1 MLADPVGVVAGL
13 LCAAEPGLDRQVAG
27 DLVRSVA
34 AGRAKRRRLAQALLD
49 KPSLLVDGS
58 SPAPR
63 VAGDLLIALR
73 QAGAV
78 TISPP
83 VCAGCGKPLRTVQRR
98 GQDWY
103 CGACGPRPEPC
114 ARCGLSRP
122 VSVRDRAGRPHCQ
135 ACQPEGS
142 EGDPTAIVAGIIAV
156 IDPDI
161 PAGTI
166 AAATLAAA
174 PGTGQRRR
182 LAWALQDHPELLTG
196 AGARA
201 PVPSV
206 LRLIGALA
214 DAGAQRIIRPA
225 CPHCGRVIALVK
237 PRDGVRLCRNCV
249 ARSRAVTCSRCGVLR
264 EAATRDEHGRPLCP
278 YCLVSDP
285 ANLETCAV
293 CARRRV
299 VSVRAPG
306 GPLCPACRPA
316 KTMTC
321 SICARLAPAEI
332 SKITGEPWCHA
343 CQKRRARCAGCG
355 NVRPVRGGTTAS
367 PLCGTC
373 IATASLRHACP
384 GCGERTQHRSR
395 RCARCS
401 LLQRLDELLR
411 CDASTI
417 HPRLQALHDNLAGN
431 DRPDT
436 VLDWLNKNTAAAILA
451 ELAAGQRPLTHA
463 ALDELPDSKTIRHL
477 RSVLVATG
485 ALPPRDEHMIRL
497 EHWIT
502 AIIAGR
508 DDPGE
513 RQLLHRYA
521 TWHALR
527 RLRRRAGDQH
537 VTHGQAVTVQ
547 RHVRAAITL
556 LDWLT
561 ARGLGLGTARQGD
574 LDTWLTSDH
583 ATHHREAGNFVRWA
597 RRQKLTRL
605 DFAATRWDGPTGI
618 IDTEARW
625 HHARRLLHDDTLKPE
640 DRVAGLLILLYAQGP
655 AAISR
660 LTLDHVHAGE
670 QHVQLRLGREPVI
683 LPEPLGALLLQL
695 TASRRGHAALGDQGT
710 SPWLFPGGQPGQ
722 PISAYRLAERLRQL
736 GLRPGPA
743 RSTALFGLAAE
754 LPAALL
760 ARLLGIHIS
769 VAVAWQRASSGDWTA
784 YAADYS
790 RRQRGPADIDEGA
803 KPGPS

>member
-1 MLADPVGVVAGL
+1 MAPQAPGVLDDPLGVVADLVAGL
-13 LCAAEPGLDRQVAG
+13 ELSLDRASIEDVVAG
-27 DLVRSVA
+27 VA
-34 AGRAKRRRLAQALLD
+34 GGRAKRRRLARALLQR
-49 KPSLLVDGS
+49 PAILTDGR

-63 VAGDLLIALR
+63 VAGNLLIALR
-73 QAGAV
+73 GAGAV
-78 TISPP
+78 IISPP
-83 VCAGCGKPLRTVQRR
+83 VCAGCGLQLRTLQRR
-98 GQDWY
+98 GEDWY
-103 CGACGPRPEPC
+103 CGTCGPIPEPC
-114 ARCGLSRP
+114 AGCGLSKP
-122 VSVRDRAGRPHCQ
+122 VCVRDRAGRPHCS
-135 ACQPEGS
+135 ACQRAGC
-142 EGDPTAIVAGIIAV
+142 DPDPAAIVAGIIAV
-156 IDPDI
+156 IDPGV
-161 PAGTI
+161 PAETV
-166 AAATLAAA
+166 AAAMHAAA

-182 LAWALQDHPELLTG
+182 LAWALQDNPDLLTG

-206 LRLIGALA
+206 LRLIDALA
-214 DAGAQRIIRPA
+214 GAGAHRIVRPA

-249 ARSRAVTCSRCGVLR
+249 AKSRAETCSRCGVHR
-264 EAATRDEHGRPLCP
+264 ETATRDEHGRPLCP
-278 YCLVSDP
+278 YCLSSDP
-285 ANLETCAV
+285 ANLETCIG
-293 CARRRV
+293 CGRCRV
-299 VSVRAPG
+299 VSVRTPG
-306 GPLCPACRPA
+306 GPLCPGCRPA
-316 KTMTC
+316 RTMIC
-321 SICARLAPAEI
+321 SICTRLAPAEI

-355 NVRPVRGGTTAS
+355 NVRLVRGGTTAS
-367 PLCGTC
+367 PLCATC
-373 IATASLRHACP
+373 ARPDPSFWHACP
-384 GCGERTQHRSR
+384 GCGEKTQHRSR

-411 CDASTI
+411 DGTGTI

-436 VLDWLNKNTAAAILA
+436 VLGWLNKNTAAALLR
-451 ELAAGQRPLTHA
+451 ELAAGERPLTHA

-485 ALPPRDEHMIRL
+485 ALASRDEHIARL
-497 EHWIT
+497 ERWLT
-502 AIIAGR
+502 ATIAGR
-508 DDPGE
+508 GDHDE

-521 TWHALR
+521 IWHALR
-527 RLRRRAGDQH
+527 RLRRRAGGQH
-537 VTHGQAVTVQ
+537 VTRGQAGTVQ
-547 RHVRAAITL
+547 RNVTAAITL

-561 ARGLGLGTARQGD
+561 ASGLDLATARQGD

-583 ATHHREAGNFVRWA
+583 ATHRGEAGNFVRWA
-597 RRQKLTRL
+597 RRQKLTSL
-605 DFAATRWDGPTGI
+605 DFAATRWDGPSGV

-640 DRVAGLLILLYAQGP
+640 DRVAGLLLLLYAQGP

-660 LTLDHVHAGE
+660 LTLDQVHAGE
-670 QHVQLRLGREPVI
+670 QHVRLRLGREPIV
-683 LPEPLGALLLQL
+683 LPQPLDALVLQL
-695 TASRRGHAALGDQGT
+695 AATRRGHAALGDQGT
-710 SPWLFPGGQPGQ
+710 SRWLFPGGQPGQ

-743 RSTALFGLAAE
+743 RSTALFGLATE

-790 RRQRGPADIDEGA
+790 RRQ
-803 KPGPS
+803 PGSKDPR

>member
-1 MLADPVGVVAGL
+1 VTPQAADVLADPVGVVAGL
-13 LCAAEPGLDRQVAG
+13 PCGAEPGLDRQAAG
-27 DLVRSVA
+27 DLVRRVA
-34 AGRAKRRRLAQALLD
+34 GGRAKRRRLAQALLD
-49 KPSLLVDGS
+49 KPSLLVDGR

-83 VCAGCGKPLRTVQRR
+83 VCAGCGKQLRTVQRR

-122 VSVRDRAGRPHCQ
+122 VCVRDRAGRPHCQ

-142 EGDPTAIVAGIIAV
+142 DEDPTAIVAGIIAV
-156 IDPDI
+156 IDPDVQ
-161 PAGTI
+161 AETI

-174 PGTGQRRR
+174 PAPGQRRR

-225 CPHCGRVIALVK
+225 CPHCGLVIALVK

-278 YCLVSDP
+278 YCLICDP

-332 SKITGEPWCHA
+332 SKITGEPWCNA
-343 CQKRRARCAGCG
+343 CQKRPARCAGCG
-355 NVRPVRGGTTAS
+355 SLRPVRGGTTGG

-373 IATASLRHACP
+373 IRPASYWHACP

-395 RCARCS
+395 RSARCS
-401 LLQRLDELLR
+401 LRQRLDELLR
-411 CDASTI
+411 CDAGTI

-436 VLDWLNKNTAAAILA
+436 VLDWLNKNTAAAILG
-451 ELAAGQRPLTHA
+451 ELAAGERALTQA
-463 ALDELPDSKTIRHL
+463 ALDELPDSKTLRHL

-485 ALPPRDEHMIRL
+485 ALASRDEH
-497 EHWIT
+497 
-502 AIIAGR
+502 
-508 DDPGE
+508 
-513 RQLLHRYA
+513 
-521 TWHALR
+521 
-527 RLRRRAGDQH
+527 
-537 VTHGQAVTVQ
+537 
-547 RHVRAAITL
+547 
-556 LDWLT
+556 
-561 ARGLGLGTARQGD
+561 
-574 LDTWLTSDH
+574 
-583 ATHHREAGNFVRWA
+583 
-597 RRQKLTRL
+597 
-605 DFAATRWDGPTGI
+605 
-618 IDTEARW
+618 
-625 HHARRLLHDDTLKPE
+625 
-640 DRVAGLLILLYAQGP
+640 
-655 AAISR
+655 
-660 LTLDHVHAGE
+660 
-670 QHVQLRLGREPVI
+670 
-683 LPEPLGALLLQL
+683 
-695 TASRRGHAALGDQGT
+695 
-710 SPWLFPGGQPGQ
+710 
-722 PISAYRLAERLRQL
+722 
-736 GLRPGPA
+736 
-743 RSTALFGLAAE
+743 
-754 LPAALL
+754 
-760 ARLLGIHIS
+760 
-769 VAVAWQRASSGDWTA
+769 
-784 YAADYS
+784 
-790 RRQRGPADIDEGA
+790 
-803 KPGPS
+803 